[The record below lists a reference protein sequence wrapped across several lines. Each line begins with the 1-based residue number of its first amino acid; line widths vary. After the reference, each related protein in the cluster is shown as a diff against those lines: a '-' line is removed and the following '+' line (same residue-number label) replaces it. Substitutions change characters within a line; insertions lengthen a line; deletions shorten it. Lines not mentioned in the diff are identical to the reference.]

1 MVTPVAGMV
10 KHLVGMVPPVAG
22 VVPPVVGM
30 VPPVAGMIVC
40 ALHVGTIRLVFWGV
54 QFFFAGINETKFV
67 DATYHSQY

>member
-1 MVTPVAGMV
+1 MVTPVAGTV

-40 ALHVGTIRLVFWGV
+40 ASMEQNSSMLPTILNIDSLTHY
-54 QFFFAGINETKFV
+54 QA
-67 DATYHSQY
+67 Q